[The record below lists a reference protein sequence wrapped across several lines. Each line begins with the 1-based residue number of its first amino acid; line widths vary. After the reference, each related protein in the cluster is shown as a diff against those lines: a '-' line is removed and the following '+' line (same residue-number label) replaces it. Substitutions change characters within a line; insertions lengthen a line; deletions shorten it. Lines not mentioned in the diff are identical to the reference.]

1 MKSRASGA
9 WWASATWGPE
19 RENSHTRE
27 GEITAPSQ
35 NGEGRRER
43 ESQTERLRGVETWA
57 AIYLMDEKEE
67 RGKIGGKCGGE
78 TEDIEEREH
87 KEDCTHIKRT
97 RDRA

>member
-1 MKSRASGA
+1 MGA
-9 WWASATWGPE
+9 RE
-19 RENSHTRE
+19 REFSHQGGRNNSAESER
-27 GEITAPSQ
+27 GGA
-35 NGEGRRER
+35 ER